1 MVSSNVYIFVYA
13 QLHLDY
19 LAPGMRTFVSN
30 AEKKLIATRLQSKP
44 NHVEVNE
51 RVSKQKKER
60 EIKRARKINGTE
72 HTRKKPSKL
81 KSKNIAQANSKHTQM
96 EAKETALR
104 SKAKINEKK
113 MPNEG
118 THAYINR

>member
-1 MVSSNVYIFVYA
+1 MVSFNVYIFVHA
-13 QLHLDY
+13 ELRLDY

-51 RVSKQKKER
+51 RVSERKR
-60 EIKRARKINGTE
+60 EIKRARKINGME
-72 HTRKKPSKL
+72 HTGKKSAKL
-81 KSKNIAQANSKHTQM
+81 KSKNIAQANSKRTHK
-96 EAKETALR
+96 AKETALR